1 MARPHTINTKPK
13 YSCDVNLTDS
23 DLDELRRGKIFEWSW
38 TPNEDEDVIIK
49 LKLFNG
55 DEEE

>member
-1 MARPHTINTKPK
+1 MARPHTINKK
-13 YSCDVNLTDS
+13 WLYSCDVNLTDE
-23 DLDELRRGKIFEWSW
+23 DLYELQNGKVFEWSW

-55 DEEE
+55 DDDE

>member
-1 MARPHTINTKPK
+1 MARHHTINTQTR
-13 YSCDVNLTDS
+13 YTCDVNLTDS
-23 DLDELRRGKIFEWSW
+23 DLYELQRGKVFEWSW

-55 DEEE
+55 DDDE

>member
-1 MARPHTINTKPK
+1 MARPNTKQP
-13 YSCDVNLTDS
+13 YSCNVNLTDS
-23 DLDELRRGKIFEWSW
+23 DLYELQRGKVFEWSW

-55 DEEE
+55 DDEA